1 MKLHNSQV
9 MLCIICIWQ
18 HMMSIRILAFYTVTD
33 IQEAKK
39 GGFDI
44 YYHGDDENVN
54 SFIRECGDGNEVD
67 NWYSQNAVTRVKR
80 AWGEKAFCLIRQR
93 ISQRHFLTCMVCLP

>member
-1 MKLHNSQV
+1 
-9 MLCIICIWQ
+9 
-18 HMMSIRILAFYTVTD
+18 MMSIRILAFYTVTD

-67 NWYSQNAVTRVKR
+67 NWYSQNAVTK
-80 AWGEKAFCLIRQR
+80 
-93 ISQRHFLTCMVCLP
+93 S